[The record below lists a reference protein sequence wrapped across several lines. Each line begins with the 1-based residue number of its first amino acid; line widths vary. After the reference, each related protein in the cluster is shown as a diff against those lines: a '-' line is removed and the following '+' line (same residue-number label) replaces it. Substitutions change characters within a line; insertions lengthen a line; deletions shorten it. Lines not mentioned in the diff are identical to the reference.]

1 MRSCHVAKGNFRSE
15 MDLIICRHDRG
26 VGSKKSD
33 RMMVFK
39 KKGHLQESVKPTCKV
54 GVGLTAK
61 NTSLDIPKYRGNQE
75 IDTAENKSENWHDSH
90 HVKYRN

>member
-39 KKGHLQESVKPTCKV
+39 KRAICKSRLSLLARWV
-54 GVGLTAK
+54 LVLRRRTQVLTYQ
-61 NTSLDIPKYRGNQE
+61 NTEVIR
-75 IDTAENKSENWHDSH
+75 
-90 HVKYRN
+90 R